1 MAALLARRRLGTPD
15 AKSVDELAQVEQITE
30 PAEIVASRIVIDCL
44 RAFKRLHLP
53 IGPVR
58 RNQRPTAIRQNC
70 EEIVD
75 AAPPNG
81 ADHGQRP
88 TFKCVTLACDRHR
101 SRHIMAMGSVWPLPS
116 IPWPTHG
123 LSVSSSTVSRTS
135 ASCASLQNGSRSA
148 LSKMDAEHVAY
159 VALRKAR

>member
-30 PAEIVASRIVIDCL
+30 PADIVDNVIGIDRRRAS
-44 RAFKRLHLP
+44 KRLNLP
-53 IGPVR
+53 IGSAR

-81 ADHGQRP
+81 VDHGQRL
-88 TFKCVTLACDRHR
+88 TFKGVTRAGDRHR
-101 SRHIMAMGSVWPLPS
+101 SRNIMAMGSLWPLPS
-116 IPWPTHG
+116 TPSTTHTCAD
-123 LSVSSSTVSRTS
+123 SSTSESRTVSSGR
-135 ASCASLQNGSRSA
+135 
-148 LSKMDAEHVAY
+148 
-159 VALRKAR
+159 